1 MNAETMTFSVTGTGF
16 RASPTAAP
24 HWPHLDG
31 TGSLVPVPELEC
43 DLTSLHLQAR
53 PAAEGLVRSVQD
65 KLGLTIGQT
74 AKALGCSRQA
84 VHGWMRGKPVD
95 PHNLA
100 NLRRLADWAVEWSG
114 LHHGR
119 SIEPD
124 RLDAAVLE
132 KLGLLGLSNPKA
144 RELWEAR
151 VLRPTPSV
159 PGWEA
164 LPEADEIARR
174 IGAQPV
180 SELERGH
187 RRAHNLGSLKIDAR
201 L

>member
-1 MNAETMTFSVTGTGF
+1 MNAESMTLSVTGTGF
-16 RASPTAAP
+16 RASPSAAS

-95 PHNLA
+95 PDNLA

-114 LHHGR
+114 LHPGQ
-119 SIEPD
+119 SVEPD

-132 KLGLLGLSNPKA
+132 KLGRLGVSTPKA
-144 RELWEAR
+144 RALWETR
-151 VLRPTPSV
+151 VLRPTPSER
-159 PGWEA
+159 GWDSFQDA
-164 LPEADEIARR
+164 NEIARR
-174 IGAQPV
+174 IGAEPV

-187 RRAHNLGSLKIDAR
+187 RRAHNLGSLK
-201 L
+201 